1 MRNTKTSKFSSYQRV
16 TSLNLFEFLCDL
28 HWTLWEIK
36 NIFPNITDAILSAL
50 SLGSLPGF
58 FRIFFFL
65 FNHMFL
71 FWQSQWWGWGSR
83 GEERKRGKKVVG
95 KHVIF
100 VIFFFSLLFLVR
112 SKNQCELC
120 FINKSSF
127 HVVRENDSRKIYEKL
142 CRVGEDDSSWGNQ
155 IFMANLVIQDRYCTA
170 AVPRIPDDATHKQGR
185 SEFDIEEHARRNKRF
200 NRNISTFMSQV
211 FGSIICHTHDIFT
224 GNSSKSIMATKMR
237 FIIAKN

>member
-1 MRNTKTSKFSSYQRV
+1 MRFSPRSLLALFPAFFAFFSFSSITCFCFDSHNDGGGGAEAKREREEKK
-16 TSLNLFEFLCDL
+16 LLENMWFL
-28 HWTLWEIK
+28 W
-36 NIFPNITDAILSAL
+36 F
-50 SLGSLPGF
+50 
-58 FRIFFFL
+58 
-65 FNHMFL
+65 
-71 FWQSQWWGWGSR
+71 
-83 GEERKRGKKVVG
+83 
-95 KHVIF
+95 
-100 VIFFFSLLFLVR
+100 FFFSLLFLVR

-142 CRVGEDDSSWGNQ
+142 RRVGEDDSSWGNQ

-170 AVPRIPDDATHKQGR
+170 AVPRTPDDATHKQGR

-200 NRNISTFMSQV
+200 NRNVSTFMSQV